1 MFPMLLKPYQGNT
14 VFHKLHREEDIKS
27 KLSGKQPELLLIHF
41 SKDGG
46 GGGGGRGG
54 LVWQPAVYL
63 YQPFQNYPSDLRL

>member
-41 SKDGG
+41 RKDGG

-54 LVWQPAVYL
+54 TCVATCCLFVSALPKL
-63 YQPFQNYPSDLRL
+63 SK